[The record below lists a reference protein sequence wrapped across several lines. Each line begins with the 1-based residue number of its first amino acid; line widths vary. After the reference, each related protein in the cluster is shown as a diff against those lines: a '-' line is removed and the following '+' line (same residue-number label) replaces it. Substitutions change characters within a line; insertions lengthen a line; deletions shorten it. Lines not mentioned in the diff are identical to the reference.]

1 MGASLD
7 FRTYKYDLG
16 KEKVKKMFEDDCD
29 ISRSESGRSYSG
41 EIGMLGTVKQWLDLN
56 LDGYAVEEYI
66 AEHHQKWDAAM
77 AVSGTIKGV
86 KYWWIGG
93 WCSS

>member
-1 MGASLD
+1 MGASTD

-29 ISRSESGRSYSG
+29 VSRSESGRSYSG

-56 LDGYAVEEYI
+56 LPLTEADEYI
-66 AEHHQKWDAAM
+66 TEHHQKWDAAM
-77 AVSGTIKGV
+77 AVSGHRDGK
-86 KYWWIGG
+86 KYWVIGG